1 MIKIAHRGNING
13 RIEGREN
20 APDYLLEAILQGYE
34 VEVDLWMQDET
45 AFFGH
50 DKPQYTVSQ
59 ADFIRIADKA
69 WFHCKNVEAM
79 EFCAPLA
86 QYLRYFWHQ
95 EDDYALVSNGMIWT
109 HQGRPTTS
117 SSIVVDLDL
126 ASTFGYGN
134 VHGVCTDYP
143 GKLDS

>member
-34 VEVDLWMQDET
+34 VEVDLWIEDEK
-45 AFFGH
+45 AYFGH
-50 DKPQYTVSQ
+50 DKPEYSVSQ
-59 ADFIRIADKA
+59 TDFIRIADKA

-79 EFCAPLA
+79 AFCAPLA

-109 HQGRPTTS
+109 HDGRKTVA
-117 SSIVVDLDL
+117 SSILVDLDL
-126 ASTFGYGN
+126 KSTFGYGN
-134 VHGVCTDYP
+134 IYGVCTDYP
-143 GKLDS
+143 GKIED